1 MKKLLALACIA
12 LLTACGSDQYGDLRQ
27 ELARATQN
35 LRGHVP
41 PLPEVKPYEPVPYKG
56 EANVDPF
63 SPARIN
69 LAQANAAKG
78 GGGGHKPDFN
88 RPREPLEAFPLDSIE
103 MVGTITLGKETYG
116 LVKAGQNL
124 YRVKKGNYMGQN
136 FGVIT
141 AINEN
146 EITLKELIQDS
157 NGEWVERTSTLQ
169 LQEAKR

>member
-1 MKKLLALACIA
+1 MRTILALACVA
-12 LLTACGSDQYGDLRQ
+12 LLTACGSDHYGDLRQ
-27 ELARATQN
+27 ELARETQN
-35 LRGHVP
+35 LRGRVP
-41 PLPEVKPYEPVPYKG
+41 PLPQVKPYEPVPYQG

-63 SPARIN
+63 NPERIN
-69 LAQANAAKG
+69 LAQAAAAKG

-88 RPREPLEAFPLDSIE
+88 RPREPLEAFPLDSIA
-103 MVGTITLGKETYG
+103 MVGTITLAKETFG

-141 AINEN
+141 AIDEDQ
-146 EITLKELIQDS
+146 ITLKELIQDS

-169 LQEAKR
+169 LQEAKK